1 METGKKAQTPEAKL
15 ILDEMSN
22 LMTDKQR
29 RAVYDVTRSTSYHD
43 TSKLPGKT
51 HHVPGMHEG
60 IEVFYCL

>member
-1 METGKKAQTPEAKL
+1 
-15 ILDEMSN
+15 MSN

-60 IEVFYCL
+60 IEVFLLLTNSHRLETQARKIEP